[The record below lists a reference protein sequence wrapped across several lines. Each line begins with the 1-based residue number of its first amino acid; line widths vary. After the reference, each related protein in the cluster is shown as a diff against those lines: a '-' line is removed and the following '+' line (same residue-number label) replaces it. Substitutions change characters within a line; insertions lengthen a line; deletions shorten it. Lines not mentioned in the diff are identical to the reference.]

1 MVTVDKTDSIAPFV
15 YLALPARIK
24 AKGNSAKRKIVL
36 VDVNKKK
43 VKKYLELGD
52 DVGYNGGPTGEGI
65 IKTVTRVLSGVFYSK
80 NKS

>member
-1 MVTVDKTDSIAPFV
+1 VVTLDKTDSIAPFV

-43 VKKYLELGD
+43 VKKHLELGD
-52 DVGYNGGPTGEGI
+52 DVGYNGVTGKGI
-65 IKTVTRVLSGVFYSK
+65 VKTVLRGFFQEFSMAKTIE
-80 NKS
+80 